1 MKPPSPGIRPGCPTK
16 NAITL
21 SRIGGLRRRQ
31 DKPRASWGC
40 ARSRAPNTRLYG
52 TRDVEGRFT
61 MMKVTQ
67 HLWFEKDMEAAI
79 GFYTSLIP
87 GSSVHWIS
95 GLPADTP
102 SGPAGS
108 VRIAAFTL
116 GDQRYMAIEAG
127 PLDSFNHS
135 FSIMI
140 ECETQAEIDRL
151 WNALK
156 EGGAT
161 ERCGWLKD
169 RWGLSWQI
177 IPRRLGELM
186 SDPDRAKARRVAD
199 AMLKMV
205 KFDIA
210 GLEAAATG

>member
-1 MKPPSPGIRPGCPTK
+1 
-16 NAITL
+16 
-21 SRIGGLRRRQ
+21 
-31 DKPRASWGC
+31 
-40 ARSRAPNTRLYG
+40 
-52 TRDVEGRFT
+52 

-95 GLPADTP
+95 GLAADTP

-127 PLDSFNHS
+127 PLDAFNHS

-140 ECETQAEIDRL
+140 ECETQADIDRL
-151 WNALK
+151 WSALK

-177 IPRRLGELM
+177 VPRRLGELM
-186 SDPDRAKARRVAD
+186 SDPDRAKARRVAE